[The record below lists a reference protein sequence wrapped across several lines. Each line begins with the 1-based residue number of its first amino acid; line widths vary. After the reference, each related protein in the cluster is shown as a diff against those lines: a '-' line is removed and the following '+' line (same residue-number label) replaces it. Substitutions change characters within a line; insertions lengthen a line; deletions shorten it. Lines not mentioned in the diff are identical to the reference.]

1 MHPTPHLLTAEEFAA
16 IAVAHP
22 LTNHGRRWQVSYGP
36 AGYHAF
42 SDELTAEEAIA
53 DVHEALV
60 NNAVARHIFC
70 SDGIFDAT
78 PQLPPDNV
86 LAQYPRVID
95 RFPELGARPGL
106 QGTLSF

>member
-1 MHPTPHLLTAEEFAA
+1 MQITPHLLTAEEFAA

-22 LTNHGRRWQVSYGP
+22 LTNHGRRWQVCYGP

-60 NNAVARHIFC
+60 NNAIYRHIFC
-70 SDGIFDAT
+70 SEGIFDTT
-78 PQLPPDNV
+78 PELPPANV
-86 LAQYPRVID
+86 LAQYPQVVS
-95 RFPELGARPGL
+95 RFPELGVRASL